1 MSLPPE
7 REEGFREPEVGE
19 PAPQPPVIRLQM
31 PFKRPWLSYGIL
43 GVTVGF
49 YLLQMAS
56 QQCVYFGSGVSYVLD
71 CTAIHLAKINE
82 AIRQGELWRLIT
94 PVLLH
99 GSSMHILFNMYALY
113 VLGPGLERYYGAL
126 RFGLLYL
133 VSGVA
138 GNVASF
144 LLSAQPSLGAST
156 AIFGLVAAQA
166 MFILRNRILFGRQS
180 AAILTNIAFVIGVN
194 LLLGLSPRIDN
205 WGHIGGLLG
214 GLAFAGLAGA
224 VFKVTGLMP
233 DLRLEDQRHDS
244 RALFV
249 AASLVLG
256 LVLAVVVTI

>member
-1 MSLPPE
+1 MSFPPDRKE
-7 REEGFREPEVGE
+7 DFPAPENVEPS
-19 PAPQPPVIRLQM
+19 PQPPVIRLQT
-31 PFKRPWLSYGIL
+31 PFKRPWLSYAIL
-43 GVTVGF
+43 GVTVVF
-49 YLLQMAS
+49 YLLQSAS
-56 QQCVYFGSGVSYVLD
+56 EQCIYYSNGVGYGLD
-71 CTAIHLAKINE
+71 CTALQLAKINE

-99 GSSMHILFNMYALY
+99 GSAMHILFNMYALY

-138 GNVASF
+138 GNVASY
-144 LLSAQPSLGAST
+144 LLSPQPSLGAST
-156 AIFGLVAAQA
+156 AIFGLVAAQGI
-166 MFILRNRILFGRQS
+166 FILRNRFMFGRQS

-224 VFKVTGLMP
+224 VFKVTGVMP
-233 DLRLEDQRHDS
+233 ELRLEDQRNDS
-244 RALFV
+244 RAVFV
-249 AASLVLG
+249 AVSLALG
-256 LVLAVVVTI
+256 LVLVVLLTI